1 MTGTI
6 EGVTGHAPPGQDPD
20 QLQALYEEVVAGLS
34 SRPRR
39 LPAKLLYDQTGARLF
54 EEITRTRAYYPT
66 RVEIG
71 ILEHRLPEVRARV
84 GPAAQVVEFGTGGGR
99 KTGMLLEALDAPASC
114 IPIDIS
120 HAQLREFASGLRARF
135 PTVEVLPITADYTRP
150 FVLPDPGA
158 EPAGRVLVFFP
169 GSTIGNFEPSGAER
183 FLTTVR
189 RSAASSDT
197 DAPMLLIGVDLVKAV
212 PILERAYDD
221 PEGVTARFNRNTLR
235 HLNRLFAGDFPI
247 ESFEHRAI
255 WNAECSRIEM
265 HLINERQVHVT
276 LQPGLPEME
285 PFRLTL
291 APGESIVTEHSYKYR
306 PDGFEALC
314 RRAGWRNLRTWT
326 DADDWFAVMLLE
338 AEQ

>member
-6 EGVTGHAPPGQDPD
+6 EGIAGHAQTGQAPD
-20 QLQALYEEVVAGLS
+20 QPQALYEEVVAGLS

-71 ILEHRLPEVRARV
+71 ILERGLPEVRVRV
-84 GPAAQVVEFGTGGGR
+84 GPAARVVEFGTGGGR

-120 HAQLREFASGLRARF
+120 HAQLLEFASGLRARF

-150 FVLPDPGA
+150 FVLPDPEA

-169 GSTIGNFEPSGAER
+169 GSTIGNFEPSGAES
-183 FLTTVR
+183 FLSTAR
-189 RSAASSDT
+189 RSSASSDT
-197 DAPMLLIGVDLVKAV
+197 DAPLLLIGVDLVKPI
-212 PILERAYDD
+212 PILERAYNDC
-221 PEGVTARFNRNTLR
+221 EGVTARFNRNTLR

-247 ESFEHRAI
+247 GSFEHHAV
-255 WNAECSRIEM
+255 WNAERSRIEM
-265 HLINERQVHVT
+265 HLISERQVHVT
-276 LQPGLPEME
+276 LQPGLPEIE

-291 APGESIVTEHSYKYR
+291 APGESIVTEHSYKYHLE
-306 PDGFEALC
+306 DFEDLC
-314 RRAGWRNLRTWT
+314 RRAGWRRLRTWT
-326 DADDWFAVMLLE
+326 DADAWFAVMLLE
-338 AEQ
+338 AER